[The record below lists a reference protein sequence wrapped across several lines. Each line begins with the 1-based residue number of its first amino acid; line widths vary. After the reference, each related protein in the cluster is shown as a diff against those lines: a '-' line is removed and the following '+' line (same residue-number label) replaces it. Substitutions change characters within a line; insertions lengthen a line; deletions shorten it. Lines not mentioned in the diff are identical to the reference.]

1 MKIGDIVVRKSYDK
15 DIIFKIIDMVKSIKV
30 SEEIQARG
38 LDKEF
43 FNEKYE
49 TKHE

>member
-1 MKIGDIVVRKSYDK
+1 
-15 DIIFKIIDMVKSIKV
+15 MVKSIKV

-38 LDKEF
+38 LDEEF